1 MNPTAE
7 YRRIICDGLPAAME
21 AQRADLVTEGARR
34 CPACGSAL
42 RPFRLNPR
50 QLNYRCGMCGLMER
64 SPAHEPAFAAGAAH
78 HFRAVDPHGAVAA
91 SKAGFYAQALGYL
104 NSRIR
109 RQPRTL
115 LDVGCGFGYFLER
128 AAAGG
133 WQTMGVDIVAE
144 AVSVARKRV
153 PSAHLFAEELREA
166 GLAAGSLDAIAM
178 WDVLDMVPDP
188 AAELAECIR
197 VLAPGG
203 IIGIRIRNLVCQL
216 WFYRGYTWLGWLW
229 RRAGI
234 KCPFTFHRHSFTP
247 KAIEHLLARA
257 GFSEIES
264 SNSPLTQ
271 GDPYEYS
278 PLRGLTAF
286 GKFGVA
292 ILSGL
297 IDRLTGGRL
306 LLGPS
311 LLVWARKPPAGC

>member
-1 MNPTAE
+1 MNPTAK
-7 YRRIICDGLPAAME
+7 YRPTIGDGLPVAIE
-21 AQRADLVTEGARR
+21 TQRADLVTEGARR

-42 RPFRLNPR
+42 RSFRLNSHQR
-50 QLNYRCGMCGLMER
+50 NFRCGRCGLMETP
-64 SPAHEPAFAAGAAH
+64 PAHESDYAAGMAH
-78 HFRAVDPHGAVAA
+78 YFRAVDPHGAVAA
-91 SKAGFYAQALGYL
+91 SKAGFYAQALCSL

-133 WQTMGVDIVAE
+133 WQTIGVDIVPE
-144 AVSVARKRV
+144 AVSAARERV
-153 PSAHLFAEELREA
+153 PLACLLATDLRGA
-166 GLAAGSLDAIAM
+166 GLAAGSLEAITM

-188 AAELAECIR
+188 AAELVECMR

-203 IIGIRIRNLVCQL
+203 VIGIRIRNLVGQL
-216 WFYRGYTWLGWLW
+216 WLYRCYTRLGWLW

-234 KCPFTFHRHSFTP
+234 KSPFVFHRRSFAP
-247 KAIEHLLARA
+247 KAIEHLLAHT

-271 GDPYEYS
+271 GNPYDYS
-278 PLRGLTAF
+278 SLRDLAAF
-286 GKFGVA
+286 GKFGA
-292 ILSGL
+292 AMLSGL
-297 IDRLTGGRL
+297 ISRLTGGRL

-311 LLVWARKPPAGC
+311 LLVWARKPPIGC

>member
-1 MNPTAE
+1 
-7 YRRIICDGLPAAME
+7 ME
-21 AQRADLVTEGARR
+21 T
-34 CPACGSAL
+34 P
-42 RPFRLNPR
+42 
-50 QLNYRCGMCGLMER
+50 
-64 SPAHEPAFAAGAAH
+64 PAHESDYAAGMAH

-91 SKAGFYAQALGYL
+91 SKAGFYAQALGSL
-104 NSRIR
+104 NSRIP

-133 WQTMGVDIVAE
+133 WQTMGVDIVPE
-144 AVSVARKRV
+144 AVSAARERV
-153 PSAHLFAEELREA
+153 PLACLLATDLRGA
-166 GLAAGSLDAIAM
+166 GLAAGSLEAITM

-188 AAELAECIR
+188 AAELVECMR

-203 IIGIRIRNLVCQL
+203 VIGIRIRNLVGQL
-216 WFYRGYTWLGWLW
+216 WLYRCYTRLGWLW

-234 KCPFTFHRHSFTP
+234 KSPFTFHRRSFAP
-247 KAIEHLLARA
+247 KAIEHLLART

-271 GDPYEYS
+271 GNPYDYS
-278 PLRGLTAF
+278 SLRGLAAF

-292 ILSGL
+292 MLSGL
-297 IDRLTGGRL
+297 ISRLTGGRL

-311 LLVWARKPPAGC
+311 LLVWARKPPIGC